1 MSSENIYDI
10 VIIGSGLGGLAC
22 GSILSQKGYKV
33 CVLEQHF
40 QIGGCLQDFKRKG
53 KLFDTG
59 MHYIGSYEDG
69 QILNTLF
76 RYFGIYD
83 KVEVSKLAKDGFD
96 VLQVNGKEFAVPQG
110 VEAFK
115 SKLIKEFPEEEKAIT
130 TYFDKILEI
139 YGSVDIVNLRNIVNF
154 DFEAKKGESENVYEF
169 VASLTDNIDLR
180 NILCY
185 SNSLYAGEKES
196 ASLFI
201 HAIIN
206 VFYLQSAWS
215 LVKGGG
221 QIAGAFQQVIEAN
234 GGHVMTKA
242 KVSKL
247 VCKDDM
253 VDEIHIEGRD
263 FIRGKQVISNIE
275 PLTTMQ
281 MVEGANIRRA
291 YMSRLKSQEQTISC
305 FSFYGVLKEKTVKYA
320 NANYYYYKNKEVW
333 GLDDYDEENWPQGYM
348 LYMKESPEH
357 KGYAESIAVLSPM
370 DYNEMEP
377 WFDTY
382 IEKRGD
388 AYKQMKEAKSE
399 KLLTLLEDKFPHIRK
414 CIDASYAS
422 TPLTFRDY
430 TGVRGG
436 AMYGVKTDSR
446 NPIASQVLPR
456 TRVKNL
462 FLTGQNINIHGILG
476 VSVGAV
482 ITCGEIVGINKI
494 IDELRTFKQE
504 TK

>member
-22 GSILSQKGYKV
+22 GSILSQRGYKV
-33 CVLEQHF
+33 CILEQHF

-76 RYFGIYD
+76 RYFNIYD
-83 KVEVSKLAKDGFD
+83 KVGVSKLASEGFD
-96 VLQVNGKEFAVPQG
+96 ILQVNGKEFAIPQG
-110 VEAFK
+110 VEAFR
-115 SKLIKEFPEEEKAIT
+115 SKLLNQFPEEEKAINA
-130 TYFDKILEI
+130 YFDKILEI
-139 YGSVDIVNLRNIVNF
+139 YQSVDIVNLRNIVNF
-154 DFEAKKGESENVYEF
+154 DFAAKKGEGENVYEF
-169 VASLTDNIDLR
+169 VASLTDILDLR

-206 VFYLQSAWS
+206 VFYLQSAWN

-221 QIAGAFQQVIEAN
+221 QIADAFKQVIEAN
-234 GGHVMTKA
+234 GGQIITKA
-242 KVSKL
+242 RVTKL
-247 VCKDDM
+247 VCKNDM
-253 VDEIHIEGRD
+253 LEAIHVEGREPVK
-263 FIRGKQVISNIE
+263 GKQVISNIE

-281 MVEGANIRRA
+281 MIEGANIRKA
-291 YMSRLKSQEQTISC
+291 YMSRLRNQDQTISC
-305 FSFYGVLKEKTVKYA
+305 FSYYGILKERTIKYS
-320 NANYYYYKNKEVW
+320 NANFYYYKNKEVW
-333 GLDDYDEENWPQGYM
+333 GLDDYDESDWPQGYM
-348 LYMKESPEH
+348 LYMKESQDH
-357 KGYAESIAVLSPM
+357 KGYAESFTVLSPM

-382 IEKRGD
+382 IERRGD
-388 AYKQMKEAKSE
+388 DYIKMKHDKSE
-399 KLLTLLEDKFPHIRK
+399 RVLTVLEDKFPDIRS
-414 CIDASYAS
+414 CIESSYAS

-462 FLTGQNINIHGILG
+462 FLTGQNINMHGILG
-476 VSVGAV
+476 VSIGAV
-482 ITCGEIVGINKI
+482 ITCGEIVGINEI

-504 TK
+504 TM